1 MNYRIQRKSIEKM
14 MNMTNEEEKY
24 PITDEMVQ
32 QAVDKVKKAEI
43 VNKIFGYKLDAT
55 QMADQVNGI
64 LDEIVRPK

>member
-1 MNYRIQRKSIEKM
+1 M